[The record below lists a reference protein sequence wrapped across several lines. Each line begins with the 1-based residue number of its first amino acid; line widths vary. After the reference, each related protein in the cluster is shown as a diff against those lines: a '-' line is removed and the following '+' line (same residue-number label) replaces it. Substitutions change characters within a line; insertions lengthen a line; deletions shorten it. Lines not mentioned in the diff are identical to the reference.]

1 MKTKM
6 KRVLSIML
14 VLSLCLSIGTVVS
27 AKKKRAKAAIF
38 FKNYTTESA
47 RVFKVYMPSWWWE
60 GDDLDEDG
68 EKDTLVLK
76 KVTCRTD
83 IDTYTTKNSGKK
95 ERLIEL
101 SFPTKPGYKTMEI
114 DFDLQSTGFEGD
126 TTVAGFY
133 FKAYFR
139 DSENEYHVKTFAIP
153 KGGF

>member
-14 VLSLCLSIGTVVS
+14 VLSLCLSIGTVAS
-27 AKKKRAKAAIF
+27 AKKRAKAAIF
-38 FKNYTTESA
+38 FKNYTTETD
-47 RVFKVYMPSWWWE
+47 RVFRVFMPSWWWE

-83 IDTYTTKNSGKK
+83 IDTFTTKNNRIK
-95 ERLIEL
+95 ELD
-101 SFPTKPGYKTMEI
+101 FPTKVGYKTMEI
-114 DFDLQSTGFEGD
+114 DFNLQSTGFEGD

-139 DSENEYHVKTFAIP
+139 DSDNEYHVRTFAIP